1 MIGQKKLFLLAIISM
16 FLNLIFAQDGKLYIL
31 HTNNTN
37 GALENCYCPVRPF
50 GSVEKRSI
58 YFSDFLKENPN
69 TLILDSG
76 DIFTMTH
83 EHLKDSLMAEAYNLL
98 SYDASLLGDQELAMD
113 STSLVQMIS
122 LMKTNIVATNMDYPG
137 ALKSH
142 IVVKNKLR
150 IAILGIVDPY
160 SLKYYPKEIKDR
172 IILTDPVKAVKAEM
186 KRLKRKADLFILMTH
201 QGADLDYA
209 IAEKIRGLDVIIG
222 AHSQSALENPEV
234 VNSALITQAG
244 KEGYYI
250 GVIELQIKKGKVVSQ
265 LGKIDTMKLEMPDD
279 PIIME
284 MIEEYEKRSGRINHR
299 KLDLKGNH

>member
-1 MIGQKKLFLLAIISM
+1 MTGQRKLFLLVIISI

-58 YFSDFLKENPN
+58 YFSNFLKENPN

-83 EHLKDSLMAEAYNLL
+83 QSLKDSLMAEAYNLL
-98 SYDASLLGDQELAMD
+98 SYDAILFGDQELTMD
-113 STSLVQMIS
+113 SSSLAQLTSQME
-122 LMKTNIVATNMDYPG
+122 TNIIATNIAYPG
-137 ALKSH
+137 VLKSH

-160 SLKYYPKEIKDR
+160 ALKYYPKEIKDK

-186 KRLKRKADLFILMTH
+186 KKLKRKADIFILMTH
-201 QGADLDYA
+201 QGADLDYV
-209 IAEKIRGLDVIIG
+209 IAEKIKGLDVIIG
-222 AHSQSALENPEV
+222 AHSQSALEKPEV
-234 VNSALITQAG
+234 VNGALITQAG

-250 GVIELQIKKGKVVSQ
+250 GVIELQTNKRKIVSQ
-265 LGKIDTMKLEMPDD
+265 SGKIDTMKLEMPDD
-279 PIIME
+279 PNIME
-284 MIEEYEKRSGRINHR
+284 MIEEYEKRSGQINHR

>member
-1 MIGQKKLFLLAIISM
+1 MTGQRKLFLLVIISI

-58 YFSDFLKENPN
+58 YFSNFLKENPN

-83 EHLKDSLMAEAYNLL
+83 QSLKDSLMAEAYNLL
-98 SYDASLLGDQELAMD
+98 SYDAILFGDQELTMD
-113 STSLVQMIS
+113 SSSLAQLTSQME
-122 LMKTNIVATNMDYPG
+122 TNIIATNIAYPG
-137 ALKSH
+137 VLKSH

-160 SLKYYPKEIKDR
+160 ALKYYPKEIKDK

-186 KRLKRKADLFILMTH
+186 KKLKRKADIFILMTH
-201 QGADLDYA
+201 QGADLDYV
-209 IAEKIRGLDVIIG
+209 IAEKIKGLDVIIG
-222 AHSQSALENPEV
+222 AHSQSALEKPEV
-234 VNSALITQAG
+234 VNGALITQAG

-250 GVIELQIKKGKVVSQ
+250 GVIELQINKRNVVSQ
-265 LGKIDTMKLEMPDD
+265 SGKIDTMKLEMPDD
-279 PIIME
+279 PIIMK

>member
-1 MIGQKKLFLLAIISM
+1 MTGQRKLFLLVIISI

-58 YFSDFLKENPN
+58 YFSNFLKENPN

-83 EHLKDSLMAEAYNLL
+83 QSLKDSLMAEAYNLL
-98 SYDASLLGDQELAMD
+98 SYDAILFGDQELTMD
-113 STSLVQMIS
+113 SSSLAQLTSQME
-122 LMKTNIVATNMDYPG
+122 TNIIATNIAYPG
-137 ALKSH
+137 VLKSH

-160 SLKYYPKEIKDR
+160 ALKYYPKEIKDK

-186 KRLKRKADLFILMTH
+186 KKLKRKADIFILMTH
-201 QGADLDYA
+201 QGADLDYV
-209 IAEKIRGLDVIIG
+209 IAEKIKGLDVIIG
-222 AHSQSALENPEV
+222 AHSQSALEKPEV
-234 VNSALITQAG
+234 VNGALITQAG

-250 GVIELQIKKGKVVSQ
+250 GVIELQINKRNVVSQ
-265 LGKIDTMKLEMPDD
+265 SGKIDTMKLEMPDD

>member
-98 SYDASLLGDQELAMD
+98 SYDAILLGDQELAMD

>member
-1 MIGQKKLFLLAIISM
+1 MTGQRKLFLLVIISI

-58 YFSDFLKENPN
+58 YFSNFLKENPN

-83 EHLKDSLMAEAYNLL
+83 QSLKDSLMAEAYNLL
-98 SYDASLLGDQELAMD
+98 SYDAILLGDQELTMD
-113 STSLVQMIS
+113 SSSLAQLTSQME
-122 LMKTNIVATNMDYPG
+122 TNIIATNIAYPG
-137 ALKSH
+137 VLKSH

-160 SLKYYPKEIKDR
+160 SLKYYPKEIKDK

-186 KRLKRKADLFILMTH
+186 KKLKRKADIFILMTH
-201 QGADLDYA
+201 QGADLDYV
-209 IAEKIRGLDVIIG
+209 IAEKIKGLDVIIG
-222 AHSQSALENPEV
+222 AHSQSALEKPEV
-234 VNSALITQAG
+234 VNGALITQAG

-250 GVIELQIKKGKVVSQ
+250 GVIELQTNKRKVVSQ
-265 LGKIDTMKLEMPDD
+265 SGKIDTMKLEMPDD

>member
-1 MIGQKKLFLLAIISM
+1 MTGQRKLFLLVIISI

-58 YFSDFLKENPN
+58 YFSNFLKENPN

-83 EHLKDSLMAEAYNLL
+83 QSLKDSLMAEAYNLL
-98 SYDASLLGDQELAMD
+98 SYDAILLGDQELTMD
-113 STSLVQMIS
+113 SSSLAQLTSQME
-122 LMKTNIVATNMDYPG
+122 TNIIATNIAYPG
-137 ALKSH
+137 VLKSH

-160 SLKYYPKEIKDR
+160 ALKYYPKEIKDK

-186 KRLKRKADLFILMTH
+186 KKLKRKADIFILMTH
-201 QGADLDYA
+201 QGADLDYV
-209 IAEKIRGLDVIIG
+209 IAEKIKGLDVIIG
-222 AHSQSALENPEV
+222 AHSQSALEKPEV
-234 VNSALITQAG
+234 VNGALITQAG

-250 GVIELQIKKGKVVSQ
+250 GVIELQINKRNVVSQ
-265 LGKIDTMKLEMPDD
+265 SGKIDTMKLEMPDD
-279 PIIME
+279 PNIME
-284 MIEEYEKRSGRINHR
+284 MIEEYEKRSGQINHR

>member
-1 MIGQKKLFLLAIISM
+1 MTGQRKLFLLVIISI

-58 YFSDFLKENPN
+58 YFSNFLKENPN

-83 EHLKDSLMAEAYNLL
+83 QSLKDSLMAEAYNLL
-98 SYDASLLGDQELAMD
+98 SYDAILFGDQELTMD
-113 STSLVQMIS
+113 SSSLAQLTSQME
-122 LMKTNIVATNMDYPG
+122 TNIIATNIAYPG
-137 ALKSH
+137 VLKSH

-160 SLKYYPKEIKDR
+160 ALKYYPKEIKDK

-186 KRLKRKADLFILMTH
+186 KKLKRKADIFILMTH
-201 QGADLDYA
+201 QGADLDYV
-209 IAEKIRGLDVIIG
+209 IAEKIKGLDVIIG
-222 AHSQSALENPEV
+222 AHSQSALEKPEV
-234 VNSALITQAG
+234 VNGALITQAG

-250 GVIELQIKKGKVVSQ
+250 GVIELQTNKRKIVSQ
-265 LGKIDTMKLEMPDD
+265 SGKIDTMKLEMPDD

>member
-1 MIGQKKLFLLAIISM
+1 MTGQRKLFLLVIISI

-58 YFSDFLKENPN
+58 YFSNFLKENPN

-83 EHLKDSLMAEAYNLL
+83 QSLKDSLMAEAYNLL
-98 SYDASLLGDQELAMD
+98 SYDAILFGDQELTMD
-113 STSLVQMIS
+113 SSSLAQLTSQME
-122 LMKTNIVATNMDYPG
+122 TNIIATNIAYPG
-137 ALKSH
+137 VLKSH

-160 SLKYYPKEIKDR
+160 ALKYYPKEIKDK

-186 KRLKRKADLFILMTH
+186 KKLKRKADIFILMTH
-201 QGADLDYA
+201 QGADLDYV
-209 IAEKIRGLDVIIG
+209 IAEKIKGLDVIIG
-222 AHSQSALENPEV
+222 AHSQSALEKPEV
-234 VNSALITQAG
+234 VNGALITQAG

-250 GVIELQIKKGKVVSQ
+250 GVIELQTNKRKIVSQ
-265 LGKIDTMKLEMPDD
+265 SGKIDTMKLEMPDD
-279 PIIME
+279 PIIMK

>member
-1 MIGQKKLFLLAIISM
+1 MTGQRKLFLLVIISI

-58 YFSDFLKENPN
+58 YFSNFLKENPN

-83 EHLKDSLMAEAYNLL
+83 QSLKDSLMAEAYNLL
-98 SYDASLLGDQELAMD
+98 SYDAILFGDQELTMD
-113 STSLVQMIS
+113 SSSLAQLTSQME
-122 LMKTNIVATNMDYPG
+122 TNIIATNIAYPG
-137 ALKSH
+137 VLKSH

-160 SLKYYPKEIKDR
+160 ALKYYPIEIKDK

-186 KRLKRKADLFILMTH
+186 KKLKRKADIFILMTH
-201 QGADLDYA
+201 QGADLDYV
-209 IAEKIRGLDVIIG
+209 IAEKIKGLDVIIG
-222 AHSQSALENPEV
+222 AHSQSALEKPEV
-234 VNSALITQAG
+234 VNGALITQAG

-250 GVIELQIKKGKVVSQ
+250 GVIELQTNKRKVVSQ
-265 LGKIDTMKLEMPDD
+265 SGKIDTMKLEMPDD

>member
-1 MIGQKKLFLLAIISM
+1 MTGQRKLFLLVIISI

-58 YFSDFLKENPN
+58 YFSNFLKENPN

-83 EHLKDSLMAEAYNLL
+83 QSLKDSLMAEAYNLL
-98 SYDASLLGDQELAMD
+98 SYDAILFGDQELTMD
-113 STSLVQMIS
+113 SSSLAQLTSQME
-122 LMKTNIVATNMDYPG
+122 TNIIATNIAYPG
-137 ALKSH
+137 VLKSH

-160 SLKYYPKEIKDR
+160 ALKYYPKEIKDK

-186 KRLKRKADLFILMTH
+186 KKLKRKADIFILMTH
-201 QGADLDYA
+201 QGADLDYV
-209 IAEKIRGLDVIIG
+209 IAEKIKGLDVIIG
-222 AHSQSALENPEV
+222 AHSQSALEKPEV
-234 VNSALITQAG
+234 VNGALITQAG

-250 GVIELQIKKGKVVSQ
+250 GVIELQTNKRNVVSQ
-265 LGKIDTMKLEMPDD
+265 SGKIDTMKLEMPDD

-284 MIEEYEKRSGRINHR
+284 MIEEYEKRSGQINHR

>member
-1 MIGQKKLFLLAIISM
+1 MIVREKLFLVTTILM

-37 GALENCYCPVRPF
+37 GALENCYCPIRPF
-50 GSVEKRSI
+50 GAVEKRSV
-58 YFSDFLKENPN
+58 YFSDFVKENPN

-98 SYDASLLGDQELAMD
+98 SYDAILLGDQELTMD
-113 STSLVQMIS
+113 STSLVDLTK
-122 LMKTNIVATNMDYPG
+122 LMGKNIVATNIDYPG

-142 IVVKNKLR
+142 IVIKNKLR
-150 IAILGIVDPY
+150 IAILGIVDSY
-160 SLKYYPKEIKDR
+160 AFKYYPKEVKDK
-172 IILTDPVKAVKAEM
+172 INLIDPVKAVKAEM
-186 KRLKRKADLFILMTH
+186 KRLKRKADVFILMTH
-201 QGADLDYA
+201 QGADLDYV
-209 IAEKIRGLDVIIG
+209 IAEKIKGLDVIIG
-222 AHSQSALENPEV
+222 AHSQSALEKPEII
-234 VNSALITQAG
+234 NGALITQAG

-250 GVIELQIKKGKVVSQ
+250 GVIELLIKKGKVASQ
-265 LGKIDTMKLEMPDD
+265 IGKIDTMKLEMPDD
-279 PIIME
+279 PTIMG

>member
-1 MIGQKKLFLLAIISM
+1 MTGQRKLFLLVIISI
-16 FLNLIFAQDGKLYIL
+16 FLNLIFAQDGKLFIL

-83 EHLKDSLMAEAYNLL
+83 QSLKDSLMAEAYNLL
-98 SYDASLLGDQELAMD
+98 SYDAILLGDQELTMD
-113 STSLVQMIS
+113 SSSLAQLTSQMG
-122 LMKTNIVATNMDYPG
+122 TNIIATNIAYPG
-137 ALKSH
+137 VLKSH

-160 SLKYYPKEIKDR
+160 ALKYYPKEIKDK

-186 KRLKRKADLFILMTH
+186 KKLKRKADIFILMTH
-201 QGADLDYA
+201 QGADLDYV
-209 IAEKIRGLDVIIG
+209 IAEKIKGLDVIIG
-222 AHSQSALENPEV
+222 AHSQSALEKPEV
-234 VNSALITQAG
+234 VNGALITQAG

-250 GVIELQIKKGKVVSQ
+250 GVIELQTNKRKVVSQ
-265 LGKIDTMKLEMPDD
+265 SGKIDTMKLEMPDD

>member
-1 MIGQKKLFLLAIISM
+1 MTGQRKLFLLVIISI

-58 YFSDFLKENPN
+58 YFSNFLKENPN

-83 EHLKDSLMAEAYNLL
+83 QSLKDSLMAEAYNLL
-98 SYDASLLGDQELAMD
+98 SYDAILFGDQELTMD
-113 STSLVQMIS
+113 SSSLAQLTSQME
-122 LMKTNIVATNMDYPG
+122 TNIIATNIAYPG
-137 ALKSH
+137 VLKSH

-160 SLKYYPKEIKDR
+160 ALKYYPKEIKDK

-186 KRLKRKADLFILMTH
+186 KKLKRKADIFILMTH
-201 QGADLDYA
+201 QGADLDYV
-209 IAEKIRGLDVIIG
+209 IAEKIKGLDVIIG
-222 AHSQSALENPEV
+222 AHSQSALEKPEV
-234 VNSALITQAG
+234 VNGALITQAG

-250 GVIELQIKKGKVVSQ
+250 GVIELQTNKRKVVSQ
-265 LGKIDTMKLEMPDD
+265 SGKIDTMKLEMPDD

>member
-98 SYDASLLGDQELAMD
+98 SYDAILLGDQELAMD
-113 STSLVQMIS
+113 STSLVQMTS

-160 SLKYYPKEIKDR
+160 SLKYYPKEIKDK

>member
-1 MIGQKKLFLLAIISM
+1 MTGQRKLFLLVIISI

-58 YFSDFLKENPN
+58 YFSNFLKENPN

-83 EHLKDSLMAEAYNLL
+83 QSLKDSLMAEAYNLL
-98 SYDASLLGDQELAMD
+98 SYDAILFGDQELTMD
-113 STSLVQMIS
+113 SSSLAQLTSQME
-122 LMKTNIVATNMDYPG
+122 TNIIATNIAYPG
-137 ALKSH
+137 VLKSH

-160 SLKYYPKEIKDR
+160 ALKYYPKEIKDK

-186 KRLKRKADLFILMTH
+186 KKLKRKADIFILMTH
-201 QGADLDYA
+201 QGADLDYV
-209 IAEKIRGLDVIIG
+209 IAEKIKGLDVIIG
-222 AHSQSALENPEV
+222 AHSQSALEKPEV
-234 VNSALITQAG
+234 VNGALITQAG

-250 GVIELQIKKGKVVSQ
+250 GVIELQINKRKVVSQ
-265 LGKIDTMKLEMPDD
+265 SGKIDTMKLEMPDD

>member
-1 MIGQKKLFLLAIISM
+1 MTGQRKLFLLVIISI

-58 YFSDFLKENPN
+58 YFSNFLKENPN

-83 EHLKDSLMAEAYNLL
+83 QSLKDSLMAEAYNLL
-98 SYDASLLGDQELAMD
+98 SYDAILFGDQELTMD
-113 STSLVQMIS
+113 SSSLAQLTSQME
-122 LMKTNIVATNMDYPG
+122 TNIIATNIAYPG
-137 ALKSH
+137 VLKSH

-160 SLKYYPKEIKDR
+160 ALKYYPKEIKDK

-186 KRLKRKADLFILMTH
+186 KKLKRKADIFILMTH
-201 QGADLDYA
+201 QGADLDYV
-209 IAEKIRGLDVIIG
+209 IAEKIKGLDVIIG
-222 AHSQSALENPEV
+222 AHSQSALEKPEV
-234 VNSALITQAG
+234 VNGALITQAG

-250 GVIELQIKKGKVVSQ
+250 GVIELQTNKRKIVSQ
-265 LGKIDTMKLEMPDD
+265 SGKIDTMKLEMPDD

-284 MIEEYEKRSGRINHR
+284 MIEEYEKRSGQINHR

>member
-1 MIGQKKLFLLAIISM
+1 MTGQRKLFLLVIISI

-58 YFSDFLKENPN
+58 YFSNFLKENPN

-83 EHLKDSLMAEAYNLL
+83 QSLKDSLMAEAYNLL
-98 SYDASLLGDQELAMD
+98 SYDAILFGDQELTMD
-113 STSLVQMIS
+113 SSSLAQLTSQME
-122 LMKTNIVATNMDYPG
+122 TNIIATNIAYPG
-137 ALKSH
+137 VLKSH

-160 SLKYYPKEIKDR
+160 ALKYYPKEIKDK

-186 KRLKRKADLFILMTH
+186 KKLKRKADIFILMTH
-201 QGADLDYA
+201 QGADLDYV
-209 IAEKIRGLDVIIG
+209 IAEKIKGLDVIIG
-222 AHSQSALENPEV
+222 AHSQSALEKPEV
-234 VNSALITQAG
+234 VNGALITQAG

-250 GVIELQIKKGKVVSQ
+250 GVIELQTNKRNVVSQ
-265 LGKIDTMKLEMPDD
+265 SGKIDTMKLEMPDD
-279 PIIME
+279 PIIMK

>member
-98 SYDASLLGDQELAMD
+98 SYDAILLGDQELAMD

-137 ALKSH
+137 ALKSQ

-160 SLKYYPKEIKDR
+160 SLKYYPKEIKDK